1 MQSSLRP
8 LDRPP
13 SLKLL
18 LPALIAAMLGGCAT
32 QEYVQQETGQY
43 NQRIVEL
50 EAWMNATSL
59 GIETNAKRILN
70 AENRLDGAERQGA
83 AVATRLDGTRGDV
96 AENGRRLERLAAE
109 LSTMRQRVESDAAEA
124 GRFRQKLD
132 EVEARLNA
140 TGRRLEGSVAGL
152 AMAEAR
158 IRALESR
165 VASPQKLD
173 EAGGPASTGV
183 APMAGDAPSASLAGA
198 PASEPAAAVVVV
210 PVVAPTPERA
220 PAPTT
225 PPGVLSPA
233 APAPAATGAAEPA
246 TADFGRLL
254 ARQGDDLAST
264 RGRLAAVET
273 GLADL
278 QRRDKDQAETLEGAQ
293 RKLDALQSELGRVG
307 HKAGSNADAIARI
320 DAQMDAAR
328 KRVEASEKGLAESGL
343 RLTMVQELL
352 DDQGARLSKTELESG
367 KLSASAAE
375 ALERAMAAGRL
386 AEGKLIHETTFS
398 EEVAM
403 FGFQDAKLNDGARQ
417 RLADFAN
424 RLKAENKG
432 VFIEIQGHTD
442 DVGPAAVNMDL
453 SLARAR
459 SVRDYLHQ
467 EAGIPLHRLAVAPY
481 GETRPVAD
489 NKTREGRLKNRRV
502 VLVVLK

>member
-1 MQSSLRP
+1 MQSCLRP

-13 SLKLL
+13 CLKLI

-32 QEYVQQETGQY
+32 QEYVQRETGQY

-70 AENRLDGAERQGA
+70 AENRVDGIERQGA
-83 AVATRLDGTRGDV
+83 AEAKRLDGTRGEV
-96 AENGRRLERLAAE
+96 AENGRRLEGLAAE
-109 LSTMRQRVESDAAEA
+109 LSAMRQRIESDAAEA

-152 AMAEAR
+152 AMVETR

-173 EAGGPASTGV
+173 EAGPASAAAV
-183 APMAGDAPSASLAGA
+183 PMAGDAPTTSLAGT
-198 PASEPAAAVVVV
+198 PASEPAAAVVAV
-210 PVVAPTPERA
+210 PVTAPAPSPA

-225 PPGVLSPA
+225 PPV
-233 APAPAATGAAEPA
+233 APAPAATGTAEPA

-278 QRRDKDQAETLEGAQ
+278 QRQDKDQAELLAGAN
-293 RKLDALQSELGRVG
+293 RKLDALQSELGGVG
-307 HKAGSNADAIARI
+307 HKAGSNAEAIARI
-320 DAQMDAAR
+320 DAHMDAAR

-352 DDQGARLSKTELESG
+352 DEQGARLAKTEAESG
-367 KLSASAAE
+367 KLSASASE

-403 FGFQDAKLNDGARQ
+403 FGFQDAKLNDGARR
-417 RLADFAN
+417 RLADFAD
-424 RLKAENKG
+424 RLKSENKG

-442 DVGPAAVNMDL
+442 DVGPAEVNMEL

-459 SVRDYLHQ
+459 SVRDYLHR

-481 GETRPVAD
+481 GETKPVAD

>member
-109 LSTMRQRVESDAAEA
+109 LSAMRQRVESDAAEA

-165 VASPQKLD
+165 VASPRKLD
-173 EAGGPASTGV
+173 EAGPASTGV
-183 APMAGDAPSASLAGA
+183 APMAGDAPTASLAGA
-198 PASEPAAAVVVV
+198 PASEPAAAVVVA
-210 PVVAPTPERA
+210 PVVAPTPEQA

-225 PPGVLSPA
+225 PPGVPSPV

-264 RGRLAAVET
+264 RGRLATVET

-278 QRRDKDQAETLEGAQ
+278 QRRDKDQAETLEGAN

>member
-1 MQSSLRP
+1 
-8 LDRPP
+8 
-13 SLKLL
+13 
-18 LPALIAAMLGGCAT
+18 
-32 QEYVQQETGQY
+32 
-43 NQRIVEL
+43 
-50 EAWMNATSL
+50 
-59 GIETNAKRILN
+59 
-70 AENRLDGAERQGA
+70 
-83 AVATRLDGTRGDV
+83 
-96 AENGRRLERLAAE
+96 
-109 LSTMRQRVESDAAEA
+109 
-124 GRFRQKLD
+124 
-132 EVEARLNA
+132 
-140 TGRRLEGSVAGL
+140 
-152 AMAEAR
+152 
-158 IRALESR
+158 
-165 VASPQKLD
+165 
-173 EAGGPASTGV
+173 
-183 APMAGDAPSASLAGA
+183 
-198 PASEPAAAVVVV
+198 
-210 PVVAPTPERA
+210 
-220 PAPTT
+220 
-225 PPGVLSPA
+225 
-233 APAPAATGAAEPA
+233 
-246 TADFGRLL
+246 
-254 ARQGDDLAST
+254 
-264 RGRLAAVET
+264 VET

-278 QRRDKDQAETLEGAQ
+278 QRRDKDQAETLEGAN

>member
-109 LSTMRQRVESDAAEA
+109 LSAMRQRVESDAAEA

-165 VASPQKLD
+165 VASPRKLD
-173 EAGGPASTGV
+173 EAGPDSTGV
-183 APMAGDAPSASLAGA
+183 APMAGDAPTASPAGA
-198 PASEPAAAVVVV
+198 PASEPAAAVAVA
-210 PVVAPTPERA
+210 PVTAPTPA
-220 PAPTT
+220 PALPPTT
-225 PPGVLSPA
+225 PPV
-233 APAPAATGAAEPA
+233 APAPAATGSAEPA

-264 RGRLAAVET
+264 RGRLATVET

-278 QRRDKDQAETLEGAQ
+278 QRRDKDQAETLEGAN

>member
-109 LSTMRQRVESDAAEA
+109 LSAMRQRLESDAAEA

-165 VASPQKLD
+165 VASPRKLD

-198 PASEPAAAVVVV
+198 PASEPAAAVVVA
-210 PVVAPTPERA
+210 PVVAPTTEQA

-225 PPGVLSPA
+225 PPGVPSPA
-233 APAPAATGAAEPA
+233 APAPAA

-264 RGRLAAVET
+264 RGRLATVET

-278 QRRDKDQAETLEGAQ
+278 QRRDKDQAETLEGAN

-307 HKAGSNADAIARI
+307 HKAGSNAEAIARI

>member
-165 VASPQKLD
+165 VASPRKLD

-198 PASEPAAAVVVV
+198 PASEPAAAVVVA
-210 PVVAPTPERA
+210 PVVAPTPEQA

-233 APAPAATGAAEPA
+233 PRRPPRPGRGARHRRFRPPACPARRRPGQHPGASGRGGDRVGGSPATGQGS
-246 TADFGRLL
+246 GRDPGG
-254 ARQGDDLAST
+254 RQS
-264 RGRLAAVET
+264 ET
-273 GLADL
+273 G
-278 QRRDKDQAETLEGAQ
+278 
-293 RKLDALQSELGRVG
+293 
-307 HKAGSNADAIARI
+307 
-320 DAQMDAAR
+320 
-328 KRVEASEKGLAESGL
+328 
-343 RLTMVQELL
+343 
-352 DDQGARLSKTELESG
+352 
-367 KLSASAAE
+367 
-375 ALERAMAAGRL
+375 RA
-386 AEGKLIHETTFS
+386 
-398 EEVAM
+398 
-403 FGFQDAKLNDGARQ
+403 
-417 RLADFAN
+417 
-424 RLKAENKG
+424 
-432 VFIEIQGHTD
+432 
-442 DVGPAAVNMDL
+442 
-453 SLARAR
+453 
-459 SVRDYLHQ
+459 
-467 EAGIPLHRLAVAPY
+467 
-481 GETRPVAD
+481 PV
-489 NKTREGRLKNRRV
+489 
-502 VLVVLK
+502 

>member
-165 VASPQKLD
+165 VASPRKLD

-183 APMAGDAPSASLAGA
+183 APMAGDAPTASPAGA
-198 PASEPAAAVVVV
+198 PASEPAAAVVVA
-210 PVVAPTPERA
+210 PVVAPTPEQA

-225 PPGVLSPA
+225 PPGVLSPV

-264 RGRLAAVET
+264 RGRLATVET

-278 QRRDKDQAETLEGAQ
+278 QRRDKDQAEILEGAN

-307 HKAGSNADAIARI
+307 HKAGSNTDAIARI

>member
-32 QEYVQQETGQY
+32 QEYVQQETSQY

-96 AENGRRLERLAAE
+96 AENGRRLERLAAD
-109 LSTMRQRVESDAAEA
+109 LSAMRQRVESDAAEA

-165 VASPQKLD
+165 VASPRKLD
-173 EAGGPASTGV
+173 EAGADSTGV
-183 APMAGDAPSASLAGA
+183 APLAGDAPTASLVGA

-233 APAPAATGAAEPA
+233 APAPAAT
-246 TADFGRLL
+246 ADFGRLL

-278 QRRDKDQAETLEGAQ
+278 QRRDKDQAEILVGAN

>member
-109 LSTMRQRVESDAAEA
+109 LSAMRQRLESDAAEA

-165 VASPQKLD
+165 VASPRKLD
-173 EAGGPASTGV
+173 EAGADSTGV
-183 APMAGDAPSASLAGA
+183 APLAGDAPTASLVGA
-198 PASEPAAAVVVV
+198 PASEPAAAVVVA
-210 PVVAPTPERA
+210 PVVAPTTEQA

-225 PPGVLSPA
+225 PPGVPSPA
-233 APAPAATGAAEPA
+233 APAPAA

-278 QRRDKDQAETLEGAQ
+278 QRRDKDQAETLEGAN

>member
-96 AENGRRLERLAAE
+96 AENGRRLEGLAAE
-109 LSTMRQRVESDAAEA
+109 LSAMRQRVESDAAEA

-165 VASPQKLD
+165 VASPRKLD
-173 EAGGPASTGV
+173 EAGPDSMGV
-183 APMAGDAPSASLAGA
+183 APMAGDAPTASLVGA
-198 PASEPAAAVVVV
+198 PASEPAAAVVVA
-210 PVVAPTPERA
+210 PVVAPTPEQA

-225 PPGVLSPA
+225 PPGVPSPA
-233 APAPAATGAAEPA
+233 APAPAA

>member
-70 AENRLDGAERQGA
+70 AENRMDGIERQGA
-83 AVATRLDGTRGDV
+83 TVATRLDGTRGDV
-96 AENGRRLERLAAE
+96 AENGRRLEGLAAE
-109 LSTMRQRVESDAAEA
+109 LSAMRQRLESDAAEA

-165 VASPQKLD
+165 VASPRKLD
-173 EAGGPASTGV
+173 EAGADSTGV
-183 APMAGDAPSASLAGA
+183 APLAGDAPTASLVGA

-225 PPGVLSPA
+225 PPGVLSPV

-264 RGRLAAVET
+264 RGRLATVET

-278 QRRDKDQAETLEGAQ
+278 QRRDKDQAETLEGAN